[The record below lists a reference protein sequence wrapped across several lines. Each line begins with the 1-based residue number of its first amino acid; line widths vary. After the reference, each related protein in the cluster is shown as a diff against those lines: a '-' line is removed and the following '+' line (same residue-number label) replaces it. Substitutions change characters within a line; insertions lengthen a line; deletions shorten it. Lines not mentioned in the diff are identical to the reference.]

1 MNITR
6 GTNEVRPD
14 GVERG
19 ENHVSR
25 KSVWPSNSDVAQMEF
40 HGWRGT
46 TNEIKVRRPSTVIMN
61 LLNTVY
67 TLGDTEIERPCFPY
81 LDQQSRLRDLSF
93 APSSFASNF
102 ISTKIL
108 IEQARVFVFLKR
120 YSPTRNFR
128 FNDKVLILFQREK
141 QSGRK
146 IDSPITWIFFDPFEI
161 SIFRSNLSPDSKVED
176 I

>member
-1 MNITR
+1 
-6 GTNEVRPD
+6 
-14 GVERG
+14 
-19 ENHVSR
+19 
-25 KSVWPSNSDVAQMEF
+25 
-40 HGWRGT
+40 
-46 TNEIKVRRPSTVIMN
+46 MN

-93 APSSFASNF
+93 SLSSFASNF

-146 IDSPITWIFFDPFEI
+146 IDSPITWIFFDPLEI